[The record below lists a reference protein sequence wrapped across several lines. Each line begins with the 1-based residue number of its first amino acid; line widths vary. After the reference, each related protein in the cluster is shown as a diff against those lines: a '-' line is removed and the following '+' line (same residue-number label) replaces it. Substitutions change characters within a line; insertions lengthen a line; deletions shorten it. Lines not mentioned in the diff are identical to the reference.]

1 MTTNAVS
8 SPLLMSSEAPPTD
21 YDRAPSYERMIRDI
35 DVYVPMRDGVKIC
48 VDIYRPDTTEKLP
61 ALLAFAIY
69 NKDFQGPDVARGRCR
84 RSRPGRRCGPG
95 RSKPA
100 TRISSCRAAMST

>member
-35 DVYVPMRDGVKIC
+35 DVMCRC
-48 VDIYRPDTTEKLP
+48 ATE
-61 ALLAFAIY
+61 
-69 NKDFQGPDVARGRCR
+69 
-84 RSRPGRRCGPG
+84 
-95 RSKPA
+95 
-100 TRISSCRAAMST
+100 